1 MKQDFIH
8 RSELE
13 KVKSEIIADVM
24 SRISI
29 RLEDEALRQLRN
41 TLDDFG
47 RSGGTRYAVHSPE
60 SAGGYHTPRTSKVR
74 FSWHQER
81 ELDECRA

>member
-29 RLEDEALRQLRN
+29 RLEDEALRQLGN
-41 TLDDFG
+41 MLDDFG
-47 RSGGTRYAVHSPE
+47 R
-60 SAGGYHTPRTSKVR
+60 
-74 FSWHQER
+74 
-81 ELDECRA
+81 

>member
-1 MKQDFIH
+1 MKEDFV
-8 RSELE
+8 RRTEME
-13 KVKSEIIADVM
+13 KMKNEIVAEVM

-47 RSGGTRYAVHSPE
+47 R
-60 SAGGYHTPRTSKVR
+60 
-74 FSWHQER
+74 
-81 ELDECRA
+81 